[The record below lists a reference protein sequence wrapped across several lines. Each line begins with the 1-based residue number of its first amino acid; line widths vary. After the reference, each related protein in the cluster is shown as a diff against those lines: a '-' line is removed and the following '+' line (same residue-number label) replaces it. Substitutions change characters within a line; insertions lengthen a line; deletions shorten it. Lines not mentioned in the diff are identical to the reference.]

1 MPAFVFLEITDRN
14 LNFLFSAIAQAVYGK
29 GPGQPT
35 HLTIRG
41 PYAGRVPDGVVRHC
55 RSVLAH
61 DVLRIADVGRF
72 RNASEEVVF
81 LRVDSPNLRKIW
93 WKPDYPISKFGF
105 NPHISLYRGED
116 IALAEALE
124 LFFRHEGVELFCAE
138 FRLVSAIT
146 RQQEMLVPPIP
157 MSLLPFHSILNGKI
171 RENLL
176 SRLDVVI
183 TRVRRRSAQTISEHS
198 SGAGAQP
205 NDAPDANGAPHGRR
219 R

>member
-14 LNFLFSAIAQAVYGK
+14 LNFLFSAIAQAVYGER
-29 GPGQPT
+29 PVQPT

-41 PYAGRVPDGVVRHC
+41 PYAGRVPDGVVQHC
-55 RSVLAH
+55 RSILAH

-81 LRVDSPNLRKIW
+81 LRVDSPNLRRVW

-105 NPHISLYRGED
+105 NPHISLYRGRD

-124 LFFRHEGVELFCAE
+124 SFFRHEGIELFCAE

-146 RQQEMLVPPIP
+146 RQQEMLVPPVPI
-157 MSLLPFHSILNGKI
+157 SLLPYHSILNGKV

-176 SRLDVVI
+176 SRLDLVI
-183 TRVRRRSAQTISEHS
+183 MRSRRKSMQALSENTVL
-198 SGAGAQP
+198 ARE
-205 NDAPDANGAPHGRR
+205 PDVDS
-219 R
+219 